1 MRHTSY
7 NIQHTSYSLHHTPYG
22 AACIIHHSSCI
33 MHHLRARCGVDTP
46 APLHHDVVFPD
57 AIASRVCDA
66 ALVLDWRRD
75 HDGVLM
81 GGSL

>member
-1 MRHTSY
+1 MPSIPRPACHLSFEFFEEPA
-7 NIQHTSYSLHHTPYG
+7 HLSL
-22 AACIIHHSSCI
+22 
-33 MHHLRARCGVDTP
+33 HHLRARCGVDTP